1 MEAVGTGGRRN
12 VTASAPITGIEDRL
26 LEKLTG
32 VFFAYSDLDS
42 VILFGSRA
50 TGTASPRSDIDL
62 ATRGILSRRR
72 LGRLKLDLE
81 DLDIPQRCDVV
92 ALEKVRHEPLKRH
105 IKAVGVTI
113 YRRARVRDRET
124 GQR

>member
-1 MEAVGTGGRRN
+1 M
-12 VTASAPITGIEDRL
+12 TASAPITGIEDRL